1 MKKFYVIGSKASS
14 SLSPTIFN
22 YWFKKYKIN
31 AKYGFIEVNKENFDI
46 KIKKLL
52 KEENLSGLNI
62 TIPFK
67 KTVIKHTN
75 ALDTHSKKINAVN
88 CLVINS
94 KIKGHN
100 TDWQGYY
107 KTIPKANT
115 LKNKNILLIGY
126 GGAALAIHYVLK
138 KKGFKNITIINRT
151 KKKLRY
157 EKKTTYTKNL
167 SQLSDYLADSDLII
181 NSTSINPIDKNTS
194 KLVSP
199 KAILSDIVYKPKE
212 TKFLKSFPENKK
224 IYGIYMLLEQAVPCF
239 EMWLGFKPTIDDR
252 LIKILDKKIT

>member
-1 MKKFYVIGSKASS
+1 MK
-14 SLSPTIFN
+14 
-22 YWFKKYKIN
+22 
-31 AKYGFIEVNKENFDI
+31 
-46 KIKKLL
+46 
-52 KEENLSGLNI
+52 
-62 TIPFK
+62 
-67 KTVIKHTN
+67 
-75 ALDTHSKKINAVN
+75 
-88 CLVINS
+88 
-94 KIKGHN
+94 
-100 TDWQGYY
+100 
-107 KTIPKANT
+107 
-115 LKNKNILLIGY
+115 
-126 GGAALAIHYVLK
+126 
-138 KKGFKNITIINRT
+138 
-151 KKKLRY
+151 
-157 EKKTTYTKNL
+157 KKTTYTKNL